1 MLFYNPINRYK
12 RNLKILT
19 ILGADPGC
27 IKVANFEFS
36 IRNHNAQCAN
46 AIKEVIVQTGQY
58 CDPNIS
64 NVSFEELVSVS
75 YLEMEARVI
84 TY

>member
-1 MLFYNPINRYK
+1 MSF
-12 RNLKILT
+12 
-19 ILGADPGC
+19 A
-27 IKVANFEFS
+27 

-64 NVSFEELVSVS
+64 NVFFEALASVS